1 MYKISFF
8 ILFIVAK
15 VQGTT
20 FCNINN
26 SSEILTLLKKN
37 HPAIIQNNAY
47 LDFVKQET
55 LTAKKRP
62 NPELEGQ
69 TSVGES
75 LGKVIYSTSLSLK
88 HVFELGGKRQARIN
102 VAERK
107 IEVESE
113 ESRNKNEDILIKAI
127 IKLHRL
133 RQLYELISLY
143 KEALNTFKEI
153 RKSFVKRKYL
163 SPEQQVEKET
173 LGIAISDYQL
183 KISKLDSEKIN
194 LNRHLSFFIGKEC
207 QIPRKALPR
216 RILENKK
223 IKGKEKNTYSSLA
236 VAQKKLELAK
246 LNYKKEKAEA
256 FSNLLIGPSYKFQ
269 KENVSSSHTA
279 GIAFAINLPI
289 LNTNEGRKRQAIKRI
304 HKAEIAFRNAKKE
317 SQIDL
322 KTWKT
327 KYNNFIKSL
336 KEIVSRGELEKKHHK
351 IEALFKRGI
360 ISTSLVIESHRQLL
374 SFYAGRFEFEIG
386 AVEALWNI
394 YKINGEFYNNQL

>member
-1 MYKISFF
+1 MVFLIFF
-8 ILFIVAK
+8 ITTKIQAI
-15 VQGTT
+15 T
-20 FCNINN
+20 FCNIKKT
-26 SSEILTLLKKN
+26 SEILPLLKRN
-37 HPAIIQNNAY
+37 HPKIIQNNAY
-47 LDFVKQET
+47 LDFIKQET
-55 LTAKKRP
+55 LAAKIRP

-113 ESRNKNEDILIKAI
+113 ESRNKNEDILIKTI

-133 RQLYELISLY
+133 RQIYELIPLY
-143 KEALNTFKEI
+143 KEALDTFKEI
-153 RKSFVKRKYL
+153 RKNFVKRKYL

-183 KISKLDSEKIN
+183 NISKIDSEKVN

-207 QIPRKALPR
+207 QIPQEALPR
-216 RILENKK
+216 KVLANKK
-223 IKGKEKNTYSSLA
+223 KIGKDKIAYSTLA
-236 VAQKKLELAK
+236 AAQKRLELAK

-256 FSNLLIGPSYKFQ
+256 FSNLLIGPRYKFQ

-279 GIAFAINLPI
+279 GIAFTIDLPI
-289 LNTNEGRKRQAIKRI
+289 LNTNEGRKRQAVKGI
-304 HKAEIAFRNAKKE
+304 HSAKVAYQNAKKE

-322 KTWKT
+322 KVWKT

-336 KEIVSRGELEKKHHK
+336 ESIVSRDELEKKHHK
-351 IEALFKRGI
+351 IEGLFKRGI